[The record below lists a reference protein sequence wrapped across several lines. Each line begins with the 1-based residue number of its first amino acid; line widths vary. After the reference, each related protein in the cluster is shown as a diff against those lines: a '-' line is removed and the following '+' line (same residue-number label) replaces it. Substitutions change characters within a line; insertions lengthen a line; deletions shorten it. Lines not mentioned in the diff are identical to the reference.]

1 MGAPNKSRHQD
12 SKSVHSRRVEA
23 HGPWFASRNKTK
35 RFKLDRNGQVE
46 APRTLTRQ
54 EVLDRFAEIGVTKIF
69 ENENPWHGHNLRDP
83 YFSTVPVGRIVE
95 MRWHGYVQGLSR
107 ELKQRVDGMWQPR
120 YVEGSADC
128 ENHNRWFQG
137 ELQQVH
143 AAAAAAQDYEGLVTG
158 YGVFTIDYYDRS
170 DGNHEALAFLHH
182 DLTFHF
188 FKTLIGEFIDLRQ
201 EEIESIW
208 HVSGG

>member
-23 HGPWFASRNKTK
+23 HSPWFTSRNKTK
-35 RFKLDRNGQVE
+35 RFKLGHSGGVE
-46 APRTLTRQ
+46 ATRALTPQ

-69 ENENPWHGHNLRDP
+69 ENEKPWHGHNLRDR
-83 YFSTVPVGRIVE
+83 FFITVPVGRIVE
-95 MRWHGYVQGLSR
+95 MRWHGYVQGLPK
-107 ELKQRVDGMWQPR
+107 ELKQKVDGRWQPS
-120 YVEGSADC
+120 YLEGSADC
-128 ENHNRWFQG
+128 ENHNRWFQDK
-137 ELQQVH
+137 LQRVH
-143 AAAAAAQDYEGLVTG
+143 AAATAAHDREERFCG
-158 YGVFTIDYYDRS
+158 YGVFAIDYYDRA

-182 DLTFHF
+182 DLTIHF
-188 FKTLIGEFIDLRQ
+188 YKTLIGEFIDLSQ